1 MIYGRDPC
9 IGKRLEYVV
18 SAAGLIEEVLLLVG
32 DALSCLWGTGVL
44 PRPPRPDASPIR
56 GDARRTDDVWRAPR
70 GRIAVADDG
79 LKSRADGLHGASAF
93 VTKRCDKVPSR
104 TPARPS

>member
-44 PRPPRPDASPIR
+44 PRPPRPDAPPIR

-79 LKSRADGLHGASAF
+79 SSPAPTALNGASPF
-93 VTKRCDKVPSR
+93 CDKNL
-104 TPARPS
+104 